1 MTNSI
6 FSEKFNK
13 IYADIKET
21 HLYKK
26 NSGIQVVNKFSN
38 QIDKL
43 ISSEVNLN
51 YKNKG
56 IALLALGGYGRRE
69 LCIQSDIDI
78 LILYEKSKLNE
89 AKEIAEK
96 ILYKLWD
103 TGLEVGNS
111 LRTIDDC

>member
-89 AKEIAEK
+89 AKEIAESDPK
-96 ILYKLWD
+96 KYFMPA
-103 TGLEVGNS
+103 
-111 LRTIDDC
+111 